1 MVVQSAQIQ
10 EYVSGILGVPVTVRP
25 WAKRNRLP
33 IFLKQAYEFH
43 LLEVLGREC
52 LAIVDRGNE
61 EVAPATIRKHTE
73 HLLDKFPG
81 EVVYVRD
88 RVAAYQRKRLIEQRV
103 PFIVPGNQLYLP
115 SFGIDLRDYY
125 RSQLREKP
133 ESFSPATQAVLLYL
147 LLRAPA
153 GPHTPNELAKRL
165 DYSKMSMS
173 RVLQE
178 LAGRPFAR
186 TETVGRNR
194 LLTIADDRQRV
205 WNESLAFV
213 RNPAVKRCHIS
224 RPDNPIGGV
233 IAGLSALSHY
243 TMLSAPPQMTV
254 AMTAARWRTIQKPLD
269 SNPASPSDTD
279 TVAVEVWSYDPLILA
294 EDNVVDRLSLYL
306 SLRETSDER
315 IEAALNEMLE
325 TLAW

>member
-73 HLLDKFPG
+73 HLLAKFPG